1 MRVLWLV
8 LLIGCGGSPPR
19 TADGSGA
26 KSTANSAGGETTID
40 TTGSTSVAP
49 STGNPSPSFA
59 SASTP
64 DSDRTVVIGAIAAAG
79 HFDPKSTLDDLR
91 PDLMAC
97 FRRVHASNATLHGK
111 VSIRIQIDEAGEVLN
126 VDAQPG
132 GPANDPALIACI
144 RDDFKANARFARPG
158 GSATIVAPLVFHP

>member
-1 MRVLWLV
+1 MRAWWLV
-8 LLIGCGGSPPR
+8 LLMGCGGSPPR
-19 TADGSGA
+19 TADGSEA
-26 KSTANSAGGETTID
+26 RSTANSAGEATTSG
-40 TTGSTSVAP
+40 TAGSTSVTP
-49 STGNPSPSFA
+49 STGSATPSLA

-64 DSDRTVVIGAIAAAG
+64 DNDGTVVIGAMAATG

-97 FRRVHASNATLHGK
+97 FRRVHASNPAIHGK
-111 VSIRIQIDEAGEVLN
+111 VTLRIQVDEAGLVLN
-126 VDAQPG
+126 VDAHPG

-144 RDDFKANARFARPG
+144 RDDFKANAHFARPG